1 MNPEILTSNTAD
13 SLMQIVDA
21 VRQSFVTLAMDIGLF
36 LPKLTIAVIILCIG
50 VIAAKIIRTLATKIL
65 ISVNIDALCESS
77 GLKNALSK
85 VGVTKDLAIIVPKIM
100 HFFILILTI
109 KIASEN
115 AGFEDITAF
124 LNQIFAFAPKL
135 SMAFIIM
142 VIGLFVGDM
151 IQIAVFVALDAKGLD
166 YANTL
171 SKLVFGLIFIVFL
184 TVSLSQVGIETELL
198 KSTVKII
205 LLGVS
210 FALAL
215 ALGLGLRQHAANVV
229 AAVYVR
235 DIYKKGVKIE
245 IDGKLLQIMGIGP
258 VTTKL
263 QNEEGDFVIIP
274 NTDLVTTKVKGI
286 L

>member
-1 MNPEILTSNTAD
+1 
-13 SLMQIVDA
+13 MQIVDA
-21 VRQSFVTLAMDIGLF
+21 IRQSFVKLGMDIGLF
-36 LPKLTIAVIILCIG
+36 FPKLIIAIITLCIG
-50 VIAAKIIRTLATKIL
+50 VIMAKIIRTIASKVL
-65 ISVNIDALCESS
+65 ISINIDALCERS
-77 GLKNALSK
+77 GLKNALGK
-85 VGVTKDLAIIVPKIM
+85 VGVTKDLAIILPKAM
-100 HFFILILTI
+100 HFLIVIFTI
-109 KIASEN
+109 KLASDS
-115 AGFEDITAF
+115 AGFEDISAF

-142 VIGLFVGDM
+142 VIGIFVGDM
-151 IQIAVFVALDAKGLD
+151 IQIAVFSTLDAKGLD

-171 SKLVFGLIFIVFL
+171 SKLVFGLVFIVFL
-184 TVSLSQVGIETELL
+184 TVSLSQVGIETDLL
-198 KSTVKII
+198 KSTVRIV

-210 FALAL
+210 LALAL
-215 ALGLGLRQHAANVV
+215 ALGLGLKQHATNIV

-263 QNEEGDFVIIP
+263 QNEEGDFVILP
-274 NTDLVTTKVKGI
+274 NTDLVTKKVKGI

>member
-1 MNPEILTSNTAD
+1 
-13 SLMQIVDA
+13 
-21 VRQSFVTLAMDIGLF
+21 
-36 LPKLTIAVIILCIG
+36 
-50 VIAAKIIRTLATKIL
+50 
-65 ISVNIDALCESS
+65 
-77 GLKNALSK
+77 
-85 VGVTKDLAIIVPKIM
+85 
-100 HFFILILTI
+100 
-109 KIASEN
+109 
-115 AGFEDITAF
+115 
-124 LNQIFAFAPKL
+124 
-135 SMAFIIM
+135 M